1 MVNQGSTAGTPRYA
15 GPTAAE
21 RFADDMAAVR
31 SLQRHD
37 LPRPPQLELA
47 AITSR
52 YPATSVHEDDEG
64 LPVHVGFMD
73 GSAVHRI
80 GSRWEVA

>member
-1 MVNQGSTAGTPRYA
+1 MVNQGSTAGAPRYL
-15 GPTAAE
+15 GPTTAE

-47 AITSR
+47 AITNR
-52 YPATSVHEDDEG
+52 YPATSVEHDEEN
-64 LPVHVGFMD
+64 LPYIVIFMD
-73 GSAVHRI
+73 GSSVHRI
-80 GSRWEVA
+80 GSRWSVR

>member
-1 MVNQGSTAGTPRYA
+1 MVNQGSVAGAPKYA
-15 GPTAAE
+15 GPTTAE

-31 SLQRHD
+31 ALSRHD

-47 AITSR
+47 AITNR
-52 YPATSVHEDDEG
+52 YPAASVHHDEED
-64 LPVHVGFMD
+64 LPVHIVFLD

-80 GSRWEVA
+80 RARWVIV